1 MGNVCSERG
10 EGAAGVNDEGDWLV
24 GEFSVG
30 EDMGFALLA
39 NGEKLKR
46 NCGASGVGV
55 FTSHAVVGKS
65 CNIAVWQR

>member
-1 MGNVCSERG
+1 MGNVCAERG
-10 EGAAGVNDEGDWLV
+10 EGAASVNDEGDWLV
-24 GEFSVG
+24 GEFCVG

-46 NCGASGVGV
+46 DGSARGVGV

-65 CNIAVWQR
+65 CNIAAWQR